1 MGVTVSG
8 IQAAQAALDS
18 AINGVN
24 VESEAML
31 NVMLQAISAAT
42 APYVP
47 IDTAALI
54 NSERR
59 KTWMTP
65 SGPQAEIG
73 YGAEGAFSSAK
84 SWGSGIGTPV
94 QEYAVYVHEG
104 PQKNW
109 QRPGAS
115 NRYLEHGVNDFIRDD
130 LSNIIRAF
138 S

>member
-8 IQAAQAALDS
+8 IKAAQAALDS

-31 NVMLQAISAAT
+31 SVMLQAISAAT

-47 IDTAALI
+47 IDTATLI
-54 NSERR
+54 NSEWRR
-59 KTWMTP
+59 TWMEA
-65 SGPQAEIG
+65 SGPSAEIG
-73 YGAEGAFSSAK
+73 YGRTGANPK
-84 SWGSGIGTPV
+84 TGTPV
-94 QEYAVYVHEG
+94 SQYAIFVHDG

-115 NRYLEHGVNDFIRDD
+115 NRYLEHGINDFIRDD